1 MFDAFSWCIDEVKI
15 QERAKFRSRLQ
26 RQTAFVTDEST
37 EDTRRNA
44 GPLCNS
50 VYCQAAG
57 CDSLTEFV
65 DDRARIPLT
74 LV

>member
-1 MFDAFSWCIDEVKI
+1 MQI
-15 QERAKFRSRLQ
+15 QESAKFRGRLH
-26 RQTAFVTDEST
+26 RQAAFASDKPTKNA
-37 EDTRRNA
+37 RRNA
-44 GPLCNS
+44 GSLCNS

-57 CDSLTEFV
+57 RDSLTEFV